1 MRFMQKYNGLQI
13 MNLLLQNN
21 MFLDMNKVNQI
32 HKIYHIKGWQNVLQK
47 SQIESV
53 YSEVS

>member
-47 SQIESV
+47 SHH
-53 YSEVS
+53 YN